1 MKTKEDF
8 IKAQLNTD
16 KLTPLQWDGILR
28 AMDNYAE
35 QQVNSLPQAAGWIPV
50 TEGLNNVPIN
60 VGRIPNNAHS
70 LEVFSIKDSKYSP
83 TGKQA
88 FIGFKIP
95 NGNFHF
101 VGVPYTEPLP
111 QAGETLLNY
120 GSEQLIGSVQ
130 QRFKELEHKN
140 WNWSSFYNGWLEG
153 RINMLK
159 EIKG

>member
-35 QQVNSLPQAAGWIPV
+35 QQVNSLPQA
-50 TEGLNNVPIN
+50 
-60 VGRIPNNAHS
+60 
-70 LEVFSIKDSKYSP
+70 
-83 TGKQA
+83 
-88 FIGFKIP
+88 
-95 NGNFHF
+95 
-101 VGVPYTEPLP
+101 
-111 QAGETLLNY
+111 GETPLNY
-120 GSEQLIGSVQ
+120 SSEQLIGSVQ
-130 QRFKELEHKN
+130 QRYNELEHKN

-153 RINMLK
+153 RTNMLK